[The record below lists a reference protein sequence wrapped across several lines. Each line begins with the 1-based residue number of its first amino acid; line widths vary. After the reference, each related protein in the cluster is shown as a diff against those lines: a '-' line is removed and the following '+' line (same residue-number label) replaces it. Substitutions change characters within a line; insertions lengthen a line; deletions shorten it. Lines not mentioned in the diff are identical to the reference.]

1 MKWSSVAKPL
11 RLNAIFFGVGAVVIT
26 VIMLNSGF
34 DFLMKLITLQGAQWI
49 SAAAVGAIWTAFI
62 MLVTVIVSG
71 YSNTMVQLVTDPPDK
86 EEGTVPAGTHERIVK
101 EVRGDTYIDTV
112 EETTTVET
120 DKT

>member
-11 RLNAIFFGVGAVVIT
+11 RLNAIAFGVGAVVIT

-34 DFLMKLITLQGAQWI
+34 DFLMKLITLQGAVWI

-86 EEGTVPAGTHERIVK
+86 EDGTVPAGTHERIVEQVNK
-101 EVRGDTYIDTV
+101 SIIFEDDQIADNAV
-112 EETTTVET
+112 
-120 DKT
+120 KS